1 MDLKMWIFICLGAI
15 TSILVCSAF
24 VNTLG
29 AVLNIPYLTLPF
41 NLIVVCSFLT
51 IQPQGNDQQENT
63 TEDSFNST
71 AEMPINWYQVGRGIA
86 VSMGQVYA
94 INNVLASSIMNLA
107 VFLASPLL
115 FIMSTIGAIVGS
127 LAGVLILPNENL
139 QEVYDGIWGY
149 NAVISTASIS
159 CVFFVCSPMSFTFGM
174 INLLATIGAQYALR
188 ATLVLQLNIPV
199 LTMPFAIPTI
209 VMIYVTDKCK
219 FLNRVHDMTYPE
231 KQAYEWHTGTKAKL
245 NENQGQNS
253 RILVLLLL
261 LAHFLKS
268 PKTPTTVNV

>member
-1 MDLKMWIFICLGAI
+1 M
-15 TSILVCSAF
+15 CSAF

-188 ATLVLQLNIPV
+188 ATLVLQVSYTCLNIHF
-199 LTMPFAIPTI
+199 LSKNSTFGKTLNRSEF
-209 VMIYVTDKCK
+209 D
-219 FLNRVHDMTYPE
+219 FLNPIWKRIF
-231 KQAYEWHTGTKAKL
+231 KQEP
-245 NENQGQNS
+245 
-253 RILVLLLL
+253 
-261 LAHFLKS
+261 F
-268 PKTPTTVNV
+268 

>member
-1 MDLKMWIFICLGAI
+1 M
-15 TSILVCSAF
+15 CSAF

-188 ATLVLQLNIPV
+188 ATLVLQVSYTCLNIHF
-199 LTMPFAIPTI
+199 LSKNSTFGKTLNRSEF
-209 VMIYVTDKCK
+209 D
-219 FLNRVHDMTYPE
+219 FLNPIWKRIFKQEIPE
-231 KQAYEWHTGTKAKL
+231 Y
-245 NENQGQNS
+245 S
-253 RILVLLLL
+253 I
-261 LAHFLKS
+261 
-268 PKTPTTVNV
+268 

>member
-1 MDLKMWIFICLGAI
+1 M
-15 TSILVCSAF
+15 CSAF

-188 ATLVLQLNIPV
+188 ATLVLQVSYTCLNIHF
-199 LTMPFAIPTI
+199 LSKNSTFGKTLNRSEF
-209 VMIYVTDKCK
+209 D
-219 FLNRVHDMTYPE
+219 FLNPIW
-231 KQAYEWHTGTKAKL
+231 K
-245 NENQGQNS
+245 
-253 RILVLLLL
+253 RI
-261 LAHFLKS
+261 F
-268 PKTPTTVNV
+268 

>member
-1 MDLKMWIFICLGAI
+1 M
-15 TSILVCSAF
+15 CSAF

-188 ATLVLQLNIPV
+188 ATLVLQVSYTCLNI
-199 LTMPFAIPTI
+199 
-209 VMIYVTDKCK
+209 
-219 FLNRVHDMTYPE
+219 
-231 KQAYEWHTGTKAKL
+231 
-245 NENQGQNS
+245 
-253 RILVLLLL
+253 
-261 LAHFLKS
+261 HFLS
-268 PKTPTTVNV
+268 NKTENEFQC

>member
-1 MDLKMWIFICLGAI
+1 M
-15 TSILVCSAF
+15 CSAF

-71 AEMPINWYQVGRGIA
+71 AKMPINWYQVGRGIA

-188 ATLVLQLNIPV
+188 ATLVLQVSYTCLNIHF
-199 LTMPFAIPTI
+199 LSKNSTFGKTLNRSEF
-209 VMIYVTDKCK
+209 D
-219 FLNRVHDMTYPE
+219 FLNPIW
-231 KQAYEWHTGTKAKL
+231 K
-245 NENQGQNS
+245 
-253 RILVLLLL
+253 RI
-261 LAHFLKS
+261 FKRERS
-268 PKTPTTVNV
+268 

>member
-1 MDLKMWIFICLGAI
+1 
-15 TSILVCSAF
+15 VCSAF

-188 ATLVLQLNIPV
+188 ATLVLQVSYTCLNIHF
-199 LTMPFAIPTI
+199 LSKNSTFGKTLNRSEF
-209 VMIYVTDKCK
+209 D
-219 FLNRVHDMTYPE
+219 FLNPIW
-231 KQAYEWHTGTKAKL
+231 K
-245 NENQGQNS
+245 
-253 RILVLLLL
+253 RI
-261 LAHFLKS
+261 FKRERS
-268 PKTPTTVNV
+268 

>member
-1 MDLKMWIFICLGAI
+1 M
-15 TSILVCSAF
+15 CSAF

-188 ATLVLQLNIPV
+188 ATLVLQVSYTCLNIHF
-199 LTMPFAIPTI
+199 LSKNSTFGKTLNRSEF
-209 VMIYVTDKCK
+209 D
-219 FLNRVHDMTYPE
+219 FLNPIW
-231 KQAYEWHTGTKAKL
+231 K
-245 NENQGQNS
+245 
-253 RILVLLLL
+253 RI
-261 LAHFLKS
+261 FKRERS
-268 PKTPTTVNV
+268 

>member
-1 MDLKMWIFICLGAI
+1 M
-15 TSILVCSAF
+15 CSAF

-188 ATLVLQLNIPV
+188 ATLVLQVSYTCLNIHF
-199 LTMPFAIPTI
+199 LSKNSTFGKT
-209 VMIYVTDKCK
+209 
-219 FLNRVHDMTYPE
+219 LNRPG
-231 KQAYEWHTGTKAKL
+231 ANL
-245 NENQGQNS
+245 
-253 RILVLLLL
+253 I
-261 LAHFLKS
+261 F
-268 PKTPTTVNV
+268 